1 MPSSAPTEHH
11 FKWLAVD
18 ATACLQAP
26 AARHQ
31 LPQIPA
37 SEIFAAMGTKPF
49 ATRYKAEKLRQI
61 VEQQVK
67 RLAKRQEDSKLGLEH
82 DGPTLDWLAGIGS
95 DPVFGAR
102 PLKRADPAG
111 TENANRCGD
120 PGGQA
125 SCRCHHRRGL
135 CARETGPSC
144 STRSAKPGRRNR
156 GCRPWSVSG

>member
-1 MPSSAPTEHH
+1 
-11 FKWLAVD
+11 
-18 ATACLQAP
+18 
-26 AARHQ
+26 
-31 LPQIPA
+31 
-37 SEIFAAMGTKPF
+37 MGTKPF

-125 SCRCHHRRGL
+125 SCRSHHRRGL

-156 GCRPWSVSG
+156 GCRPWSVSGCRQSVCEGGVLMQAAGRCFVALMQTSAGSHPP